1 MTKIYFT
8 PCDYKVIC
16 HLKEINCKNIE
27 KFVQD
32 FYLKMS
38 LNEECVGSDINN
50 IKKLLKSRWDFNI
63 VFEVN

>member
-16 HLKEINCKNIE
+16 HLKEINCKNK

-50 IKKLLKSRWDFNI
+50 IKKL
-63 VFEVN
+63 

>member
-50 IKKLLKSRWDFNI
+50 IKKL
-63 VFEVN
+63 